1 MASGHRA
8 IDGKPERTTTEAASN
23 NWINAVTEASAGL
36 ENFVLPLWNIGVTPQ
51 TPWRISSVHLWNMRG
66 APQALHR
73 QGLPQRASPPE
84 AGSPPARK
92 RWRGGTPQSPG
103 HPSSLPPDP
112 RWRRQQQQRMFG
124 EMPLGTPACKRHRPR
139 VNSVRCL
146 RQLHHIRKGE
156 PDLPEHCKQLS
167 ACTKASNGMHQQ
179 FRPQ

>member
-73 QGLPQRASPPE
+73 QGPAAASFSTRGWEPSGQKTLAGWDPAKSRTSFFTAARSAVAPAAAAAHVWRDAPRNARLQEAQASCQQCEMSAPAASHQKGRA
-84 AGSPPARK
+84 
-92 RWRGGTPQSPG
+92 
-103 HPSSLPPDP
+103 
-112 RWRRQQQQRMFG
+112 
-124 EMPLGTPACKRHRPR
+124 
-139 VNSVRCL
+139 
-146 RQLHHIRKGE
+146 
-156 PDLPEHCKQLS
+156 
-167 ACTKASNGMHQQ
+167 
-179 FRPQ
+179 